1 MLLLYV
7 IFLPQQV
14 FVTVTFSILFVWE
27 VCYM

>member
-14 FVTVTFSILFVWE
+14 FVTVTFSILFV
-27 VCYM
+27 